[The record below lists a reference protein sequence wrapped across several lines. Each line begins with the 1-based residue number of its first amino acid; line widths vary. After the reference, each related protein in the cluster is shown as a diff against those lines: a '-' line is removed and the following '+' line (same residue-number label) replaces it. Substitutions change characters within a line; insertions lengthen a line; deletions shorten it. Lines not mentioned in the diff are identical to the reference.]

1 MYEEKSARITQF
13 SFQQQFCRRQVAK
26 TRLSIELPVR
36 RQPSNVRKINCQ
48 PSKTQ
53 YWEKLNIEKVTFI
66 SYNLNQNYA
75 FLLNERSIQLFR
87 ERLSNKSVRAYATMP
102 IGIMGRKSLALLDGG
117 LWCRARRKDKLSIQE
132 FVLFPFTR

>member
-1 MYEEKSARITQF
+1 MSHFLITVNDACPTAERKAPKVYEEKSARITQF

-36 RQPSNVRKINCQ
+36 RQSSNVRKINCQ

-75 FLLNERSIQLFR
+75 FLLNERSIYSYL
-87 ERLSNKSVRAYATMP
+87 N
-102 IGIMGRKSLALLDGG
+102 
-117 LWCRARRKDKLSIQE
+117 
-132 FVLFPFTR
+132 